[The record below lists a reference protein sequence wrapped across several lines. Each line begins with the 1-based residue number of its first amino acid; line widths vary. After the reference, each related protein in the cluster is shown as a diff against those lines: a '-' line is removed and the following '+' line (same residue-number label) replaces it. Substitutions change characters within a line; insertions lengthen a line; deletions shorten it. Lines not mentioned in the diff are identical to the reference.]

1 MYTKI
6 KQLFFDYL
14 RRNKMSIPRNKDGN
28 LDREIINYI
37 LAILDENGKVIQYIA
52 ITKAGTFF
60 EASSARLEQLVRN
73 SGIRVINVEA
83 KLFKLII
90 SQWVDMVDMQSQ
102 LSHENNP
109 APSTPTNG

>member
-1 MYTKI
+1 MFTKI
-6 KQLFFDYL
+6 KQLFFYYL
-14 RRNKMSIPRNKDGN
+14 CRNKMSIPRNKDGN

-60 EASSARLEQLVRN
+60 EASSAKLEQLVRN
-73 SGIRVINVEA
+73 SGIRVIDVEA
-83 KLFKLII
+83 KLLKLII
-90 SQWVDMVDMQSQ
+90 DHTLKVIDMQNQVS
-102 LSHENNP
+102 LGNNP